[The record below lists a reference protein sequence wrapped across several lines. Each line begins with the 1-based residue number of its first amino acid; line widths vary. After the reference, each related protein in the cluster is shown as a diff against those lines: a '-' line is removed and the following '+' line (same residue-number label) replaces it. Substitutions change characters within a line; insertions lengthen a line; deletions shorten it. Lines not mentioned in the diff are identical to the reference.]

1 MGDGKKAPWSLG
13 GKRVKL
19 GFEFGTSNQGEVK
32 TQRTLNTSKESWST
46 YDKWKSNDDSHFIC
60 QFC

>member
-1 MGDGKKAPWSLG
+1 MEKKPHDPWG

-32 TQRTLNTSKESWST
+32 TQRTLNTSKES
-46 YDKWKSNDDSHFIC
+46 
-60 QFC
+60 